1 MKTIY
6 FAVSIPKIILT
17 KLLAKPIPQVYYSP
31 VSPVQYKEIPDR
43 DLPGENWVRVKNRQA
58 GICGADMSLFFVKA
72 DPRITI
78 AALPGVPRVFM
89 GHELVGM
96 VIETGSGVTDLVD
109 GDRVVLQR
117 YLPCCSI
124 KEIDPPCAPC
134 REGNY
139 TLCENFSEGEM
150 PGNLGAGFGDHF
162 IAHRS
167 QLIKIP
173 DSISD
178 DIAVMIEPTAV
189 SLHAVMKR
197 PPKKG
202 ERLLVL
208 GAGVIGLNVIRFA
221 RLLQPDCTIH
231 VLEKVA
237 FKQDLAKRMGADVIL
252 EGDPYES
259 VAGLTGARLYRG
271 PLGNNVLM
279 GGFDLIY
286 DCVGQSA
293 TLHDAL
299 RWLRSRG
306 DYVMIGNQLTP
317 VRFDQTP
324 IWNQEIKVT
333 GVNAHGCET
342 YQGEKISSFD
352 LTIRMITQGIV
363 NLDGFIT
370 HRFPLKD
377 YREAFR
383 RIHSGREKIIKA
395 VLVSE

>member
-6 FAVSIPKIILT
+6 FEVSIAKIILT
-17 KLLAKPIPQVYYSP
+17 KLLAKPFPNVYYSS
-31 VSPVQYKEIPDR
+31 VSPVQYKEIPYR
-43 DLPGENWVRVKNRQA
+43 DLPGRNWVRVKNRQA
-58 GICGADMSLFFVKA
+58 GICGADMSLFFVNA

-78 AALPGVPRVFM
+78 AALPGVPRAFM
-89 GHELVGM
+89 GHELVGT
-96 VIETGSGVTDLVD
+96 VIETGAGVADLAV

-150 PGNLGAGFGDHF
+150 PENLGAGFGDHF
-162 IAHRS
+162 VAHRS
-167 QLIKIP
+167 QLVKIP
-173 DSISD
+173 DSLSD
-178 DIAVMIEPTAV
+178 DTAVMIEPTSV

-197 PPKKG
+197 PPQKG
-202 ERLLVL
+202 EHLLVL

-221 RLLQPDCTIH
+221 RLLQPDCSIH
-231 VLEKVA
+231 VIEKVT

-259 VAGLTGARLYRG
+259 VAKLTGARLYRG
-271 PLGNNVLM
+271 PLGNSVLM

-286 DCVGQSA
+286 DCVGHSS
-293 TLHDAL
+293 TLHDSL

-306 DYVMIGNQLTP
+306 DYVMIGNQLAP

-324 IWNQEIKVT
+324 IWNQEINVT

>member
-6 FAVSIPKIILT
+6 FEVSIAKIFLT
-17 KLLAKPIPQVYYSP
+17 KLLAKPFPNVYYSS
-31 VSPVQYKEIPDR
+31 VSPMQYKEIPDR
-43 DLPGENWVRVKNRQA
+43 DLPGRNWVRVKNRQA

-78 AALPGVPRVFM
+78 AALPGVPRAFM
-89 GHELVGM
+89 GHELVGT
-96 VIETGSGVTDLVD
+96 VIETGAGVADLAV

-150 PGNLGAGFGDHF
+150 PENLGAGFGDHF
-162 IAHRS
+162 VAHRS
-167 QLIKIP
+167 QLVKIP
-173 DSISD
+173 DSLSD
-178 DIAVMIEPTAV
+178 DTAVMIEPTSV

-197 PPKKG
+197 PPQKG
-202 ERLLVL
+202 EHLLVL

-221 RLLQPDCTIH
+221 RLLQPDCSIH
-231 VLEKVA
+231 VIEKVT

-252 EGDPYES
+252 DGDPYES
-259 VAGLTGARLYRG
+259 VAKLTGARLYRG
-271 PLGNNVLM
+271 PLGNSVLM

-286 DCVGQSA
+286 DCVGHSS
-293 TLHDAL
+293 TLHDSL

-306 DYVMIGNQLTP
+306 DYVMIGNQLAP

-324 IWNQEIKVT
+324 IWNQEINVT

-383 RIHSGREKIIKA
+383 RIHNGREKIIKA

>member
-6 FAVSIPKIILT
+6 FEVSIPKIILT
-17 KLLAKPIPQVYYSP
+17 KLLAKPFPNVYYSP

-43 DLPGENWVRVKNRQA
+43 DLPGRNWVRVKNRQA
-58 GICGADMSLFFVKA
+58 GICGADMSLFFVNA

-78 AALPGVPRVFM
+78 AALPGVPRAFM
-89 GHELVGM
+89 GHELVGTVM
-96 VIETGSGVTDLVD
+96 ETGAGVADLAV

-150 PGNLGAGFGDHF
+150 PENLGAGFGDHF
-162 IAHRS
+162 VAHRS
-167 QLIKIP
+167 QLVKIP
-173 DSISD
+173 DSLSD
-178 DIAVMIEPTAV
+178 DTAVMIEPTSV

-197 PPKKG
+197 PPQKG
-202 ERLLVL
+202 EHLLVL

-221 RLLQPDCTIH
+221 RLLQPDCSIH
-231 VLEKVA
+231 VIEKVT

-259 VAGLTGARLYRG
+259 AAKLTGAHLYRG
-271 PLGNNVLM
+271 PLGNSVLM

-286 DCVGQSA
+286 DCVGHSS
-293 TLHDAL
+293 TIHDSL

-306 DYVMIGNQLTP
+306 DYVMIGNQLAP

-324 IWNQEIKVT
+324 IWNQEINVT

>member
-6 FAVSIPKIILT
+6 FEVSIAKIILT
-17 KLLAKPIPQVYYSP
+17 KLLAKPFPNVYYSS
-31 VSPVQYKEIPDR
+31 VSPVQYKEIPYR
-43 DLPGENWVRVKNRQA
+43 DLPGRNWVRVKNRQA
-58 GICGADMSLFFVKA
+58 GICGADMSLFFVNA

-78 AALPGVPRVFM
+78 AALPGVPRAFM
-89 GHELVGM
+89 GHELVGT
-96 VIETGSGVTDLVD
+96 VIETGAGVADLAV

-150 PGNLGAGFGDHF
+150 PENLGAGFGDHF
-162 IAHRS
+162 VAHRS
-167 QLIKIP
+167 QLVKIP
-173 DSISD
+173 DSLSD
-178 DIAVMIEPTAV
+178 DTAVMIEPTSV

-197 PPKKG
+197 PPQKG
-202 ERLLVL
+202 EHLLVL

-221 RLLQPDCTIH
+221 RLLQPDCSIH
-231 VLEKVA
+231 VIEKVT

-252 EGDPYES
+252 KGDPYES
-259 VAGLTGARLYRG
+259 VAKLTGARLYRG
-271 PLGNNVLM
+271 PLGNSVLM

-286 DCVGQSA
+286 DCVGHSS
-293 TLHDAL
+293 TLHDSL

-306 DYVMIGNQLTP
+306 DYVMIGNQLAP

-324 IWNQEIKVT
+324 IWNQEINVT

>member
-1 MKTIY
+1 
-6 FAVSIPKIILT
+6 
-17 KLLAKPIPQVYYSP
+17 
-31 VSPVQYKEIPDR
+31 
-43 DLPGENWVRVKNRQA
+43 
-58 GICGADMSLFFVKA
+58 
-72 DPRITI
+72 
-78 AALPGVPRVFM
+78 M

-96 VIETGSGVTDLVD
+96 VMETGAGVTDLVV

-178 DIAVMIEPTAV
+178 DTAVMIEPTAV

-197 PPKKG
+197 PPQKG

-208 GAGVIGLNVIRFA
+208 GSGVIGLNVIRFA

-237 FKQDLAKRMGADVIL
+237 FKQDLAKRMGANVIL

-259 VAGLTGARLYRG
+259 VAKLTGARLYRG
-271 PLGNNVLM
+271 PLGNTVLM

-286 DCVGQSA
+286 DCVGQSS
-293 TLHDAL
+293 TIHDAL

-306 DYVMIGNQLTP
+306 DYVMIGNQLSP

-324 IWNQEIKVT
+324 IWNQEINVT

-352 LTIRMITQGIV
+352 LIIKMITQEIV

-395 VLVSE
+395 VLMSE